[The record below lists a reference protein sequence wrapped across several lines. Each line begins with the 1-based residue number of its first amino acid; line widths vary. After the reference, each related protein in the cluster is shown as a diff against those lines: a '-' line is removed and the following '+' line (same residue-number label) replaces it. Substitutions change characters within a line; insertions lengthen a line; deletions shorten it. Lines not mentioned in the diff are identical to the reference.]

1 LTCDS
6 ASLSIKVLVLM
17 FKRWYD
23 TLVLMIKVVT
33 LTLETKVLT
42 TYVLIVKVCNIKIEG
57 VKTMEI
63 KPFIEAATANSTE
76 LEIMRT
82 NNGYTLQTKAL
93 KGAKVVQ
100 CTTQKG
106 HIRTW
111 ASIDRLVKALDD
123 RRFTGVVSL
132 FVHHQQDL
140 V

>member
-1 LTCDS
+1 
-6 ASLSIKVLVLM
+6 
-17 FKRWYD
+17 
-23 TLVLMIKVVT
+23 
-33 LTLETKVLT
+33 
-42 TYVLIVKVCNIKIEG
+42 
-57 VKTMEI
+57 MEI
-63 KPFIEAATANSTE
+63 KPFIEAATANGTE

-82 NNGYTLQTKAL
+82 KNGYTLQTKPP
-93 KGAKVVQ
+93 KGSKVVQ

-106 HIRTW
+106 HVRTW